1 MGTIFAPTNTDLT
14 KEYHEI
20 KVCCIIRQSY
30 ALARKHFKISC
41 FRFLEDCQIL
51 RKVDLIKP
59 DHLIS
64 TSNQNNNN
72 IQVTREKS

>member
-30 ALARKHFKISC
+30 A
-41 FRFLEDCQIL
+41 
-51 RKVDLIKP
+51 
-59 DHLIS
+59 
-64 TSNQNNNN
+64 SN
-72 IQVTREKS
+72 ITEG

>member
-14 KEYHEI
+14 KEYHVI

-30 ALARKHFKISC
+30 ALARHFKISC
-41 FRFLEDCQIL
+41 FRFLDDCQIL